1 MFRPF
6 KSTHVAA
13 LACVTLASTGMFG
26 GPIAA
31 QQKPTP
37 LFFDARRLPD
47 MEVERRNQEVLAE
60 QRRVAE
66 ERRLEAE
73 ANANRIANEAK
84 AQEARI
90 FAEAA
95 AKKKTEDARLA
106 AEADAKK
113 KADEARVTATA
124 EAQLKADEE
133 KRLAAEAAAKK
144 KADEARIAAAEAE
157 AKKKAD
163 EARVAA
169 AEAEAKKKAEEAR
182 VAAAEADAK
191 KKADEARVAAA
202 AEAQRKTDEERRVAA
217 ANIAAAAVTP
227 AQRVQPQVAALTPQV
242 TSPPSPA
249 TNCEPTKAKTSQLAG
264 GRLRIAI
271 ESACRKGQSLSLRY
285 GNYEFIRK
293 LDNAGRA
300 TVDLD
305 LFQGNADPVSL
316 NYPDGHSESLQPAA
330 RDLAEI
336 WKVALIWQAPVDL
349 DLHAMEN
356 GTLAGKAGHVWSGAA
371 STAEAA
377 KAQSTESGRG
387 AGFMSMSND
396 GSYEGSKIEVY
407 TFFHTPD
414 QPSGVVSM
422 LLDYVSRGNNP
433 SGDFCGTGAK
443 ASIPYEAVI
452 LSPKGTTSR
461 ERGVISPAVC
471 GVPLSA
477 SARLIRDA
485 IPDLQFGQ

>member
-13 LACVTLASTGMFG
+13 LACATLASIGMFA
-26 GPIAA
+26 GPVAG
-31 QQKPTP
+31 QQKQTP

-90 FAEAA
+90 
-95 AKKKTEDARLA
+95 A
-106 AEADAKK
+106 AEA
-113 KADEARVTATA
+113 V
-124 EAQLKADEE
+124 
-133 KRLAAEAAAKK
+133 
-144 KADEARIAAAEAE
+144 
-157 AKKKAD
+157 
-163 EARVAA
+163 
-169 AEAEAKKKAEEAR
+169 AKKKAEEAR
-182 VAAAEADAK
+182 LAAAESEAKRKADEARIAAAEADAK
-191 KKADEARVAAA
+191 KKADEARIAAA
-202 AEAQRKTDEERRVAA
+202 AEAQRKADEDKKRALADAEAKKKADEAR
-217 ANIAAAAVTP
+217 IAAAAAAEAQRKSDEEKRAAASIAAATAVP
-227 AQRVQPQVAALTPQV
+227 AQRVLPQVAALAPQV
-242 TSPPSPA
+242 TSPPSQA
-249 TNCEPTKAKTSQLAG
+249 ANCEPTKAKTSPLAG
-264 GRLRIAI
+264 GRMRIAI
-271 ESACRKGQSLSLRY
+271 DSACRKGQNVSLRY

-305 LFQGNADPVSL
+305 LFQGNADPVIL
-316 NYPDGHSESLQPAA
+316 NYPDGHSESFQPAA
-330 RDLAEI
+330 RDLAEV

-377 KAQSTESGRG
+377 KVQSTESGRG

-471 GVPLSA
+471 GVPLSS

>member
-13 LACVTLASTGMFG
+13 LACATLASIGMFA
-26 GPIAA
+26 GPVAG
-31 QQKPTP
+31 QQKQTP

-90 FAEAA
+90 AAEAV
-95 AKKKTEDARLA
+95 AKKKAEEARLA
-106 AEADAKK
+106 AAESEAKR
-113 KADEARVTATA
+113 KADEARIA
-124 EAQLKADEE
+124 
-133 KRLAAEAAAKK
+133 AAEADAKK
-144 KADEARIAAAEAE
+144 KADEARIAAAEADAKKKADEARIAAAAEAQRKADEDKKRALADAE

-163 EARVAA
+163 EARIAA
-169 AEAEAKKKAEEAR
+169 
-182 VAAAEADAK
+182 
-191 KKADEARVAAA
+191 AAA
-202 AEAQRKTDEERRVAA
+202 AEAQRKSDEEKRAA
-217 ANIAAAAVTP
+217 ASIAAATAVP
-227 AQRVQPQVAALTPQV
+227 AQRVLPQVAALAPQV
-242 TSPPSPA
+242 TSPPSQA
-249 TNCEPTKAKTSQLAG
+249 ANCEPTKAKTSPLAG
-264 GRLRIAI
+264 GRMRIAI
-271 ESACRKGQSLSLRY
+271 DSACRKGQNVSLRY

-305 LFQGNADPVSL
+305 LFQGNADPVIL
-316 NYPDGHSESLQPAA
+316 NYPDGHSESFQPAA
-330 RDLAEI
+330 RDLAEV

-387 AGFMSMSND
+387 AGFMSMSTD